1 MTPIRFDALP
11 LFVSEN
17 MKSVFASAEVR
28 ASPHQGLRPAAW
40 SWRTPPGGRRAR
52 SSRRGRAA
60 APRPRSRT
68 WPIREEHC
76 GHVTGRPAVI
86 GRCRVPGVAPV
97 GHVDERL
104 EEAGLLLRGRGGHRG
119 WAGGGGLG
127 SRGRRE
133 GEGAEQQHTR
143 HDGQEDEAAQQL
155 GDSIFFILCIS
166 KLDIPLLFAPSV
178 SPRDC

>member
-17 MKSVFASAEVR
+17 MKSVFESAEVR
-28 ASPHQGLRPAAW
+28 ASPHQGLCPGAW

-52 SSRRGRAA
+52 SSRRVRAA

-76 GHVTGRPAVI
+76 GHVTRGPAVI

-97 GHVDERL
+97 GHVDECL

-119 WAGGGGLG
+119 WGLG

-155 GDSIFFILCIS
+155 GTVVFILCIS

>member
-1 MTPIRFDALP
+1 MTR
-11 LFVSEN
+11 
-17 MKSVFASAEVR
+17 
-28 ASPHQGLRPAAW
+28 
-40 SWRTPPGGRRAR
+40 
-52 SSRRGRAA
+52 
-60 APRPRSRT
+60 
-68 WPIREEHC
+68 
-76 GHVTGRPAVI
+76 RPAVI

-97 GHVDERL
+97 GHVDECL

-155 GDSIFFILCIS
+155 GTVVFILCIS
-166 KLDIPLLFAPSV
+166 KLDNLDIPLLFAPSV
-178 SPRDC
+178 SPRNC